1 MSARIRGVWN
11 QKDFLY
17 GRFWKDQQAMNMG
30 AYFKTMEN
38 VFGMFLFELNDNV
51 TRRNI
56 LDAVNIAFPSGDL
69 ITHVCDARNNP
80 DSSTLR
86 LTTYVKFLEGY
97 MAYDMRLEPNGYHL
111 LFEMIPTLKI
121 L

>member
-1 MSARIRGVWN
+1 MSAGIRGVWN
-11 QKDFLY
+11 QKDFLHR
-17 GRFWKDQQAMNMG
+17 GFGKDQQAVNISV
-30 AYFKTMEN
+30 YLKTMGE
-38 VFGMFLFELNDNV
+38 VLGMFRFELNDNI

-56 LDAVNIAFPSGDL
+56 LNAANIAFPSGDL

-80 DSSTLR
+80 DSTLR

-97 MAYDMRLEPNGYHL
+97 IAYDLCLGAFGNLY
-111 LFEMIPTLKI
+111 FEMIPTLKI